1 MSLMPDEREIR
12 KEAYAEGRNIG
23 LGIGGVAGLAFGYY
37 WGQRSFLFAAALF
50 IGGALLFAIIGGC
63 IWWFYQW
70 HHKATDRQM
79 EVALRWWKWLF
90 LVPFMALMAW
100 TFWFTFLRH

>member
-1 MSLMPDEREIR
+1 MPDEREIR

-50 IGGALLFAIIGGC
+50 IGGALLF
-63 IWWFYQW
+63 
-70 HHKATDRQM
+70 
-79 EVALRWWKWLF
+79 VS
-90 LVPFMALMAW
+90 VPRTHLANSSIQAFSG
-100 TFWFTFLRH
+100 